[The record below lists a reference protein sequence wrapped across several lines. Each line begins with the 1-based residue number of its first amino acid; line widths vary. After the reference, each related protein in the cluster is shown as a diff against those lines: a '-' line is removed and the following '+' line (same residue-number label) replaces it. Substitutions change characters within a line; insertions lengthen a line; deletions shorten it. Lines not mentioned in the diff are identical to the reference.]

1 MNKVIK
7 ILLLTAVMMA
17 GSCSIEDPV
26 EQFIY
31 DSPIEF
37 TSSRMRIITK
47 AGDQAQKFDEGTKF
61 RLFAVQNGT
70 EWSQDGTKFYNL
82 EGNGEA
88 TGKIE
93 YSIDG
98 KKASYDVGKNLD
110 FYGVTY
116 GSTGVDIEIE
126 GASGEAPI
134 VKLELDDNQFQDL
147 MYSSN
152 LKNKNSASGLL
163 HMEFRHTMAKLKF
176 EVLKQ
181 NEDED
186 TDKQLENV
194 VLTKVVLKGSAHK
207 ASFNAKEGVW
217 TTTAI
222 NDRSVF
228 NSAAGMKI
236 EASAQR
242 LQDNGKDIEIL
253 VVPNTTELFLDVTV
267 DVDGNTATTSDQKT
281 VEYKLM
287 ANESDFLRLEQNHEY
302 TLSIV
307 VLKNDVRI
315 VTVTPKVYDWVD
327 IDMGDV
333 AYFGQ
338 PVYFGGLMWMDRNI
352 GAQSADCEN
361 DWYNSLGYYY
371 QFGRNIPYMID
382 IENTKIKE
390 AFGFSGV
397 KAGDTDPDAVMGLS
411 NVYTYDN
418 LGNKVTTV
426 KHANHSSGS
435 CLYGNIAINPGDEGD
450 YSFIRGFIYKTSNG
464 VNTLNSQS
472 WAKKNLDFINSDD
485 RVVEDGFD
493 NHIFWQTIENQPCP
507 KGWRLP
513 RKSDMYSF
521 MPESTTLYWL
531 DNYNTGDDLTAE
543 DTGNMVYGN
552 YKTGNKNAAGETYEW
567 KYFAGMFKIDPSA
580 EKSSK
585 FSTPVKD
592 SYGRVYGIKYE
603 GEKKAYRV
611 MFEQRASTY
620 GAKRKYVRISRYET
634 QSTDKFLVSDD
645 GTQWNIHQ
653 FDWSIPA
660 ETMDIPLAGFLY
672 EDGMS
677 DFGSGTILRAAEGD
691 DTKSGHN
698 WTMYL
703 RSGHRGIAVAAG
715 SRRMLGENI
724 RCVRDVNAK

>member
-1 MNKVIK
+1 MKRVLTYIWV
-7 ILLLTAVMMA
+7 ILLVC
-17 GSCSIEDPV
+17 SCRLVDPV
-26 EQFIY
+26 ILSESGAQ
-31 DSPIEF
+31 IEF
-37 TSSRMRIITK
+37 TSSKMRIITK
-47 AGDQAQKFDEGTKF
+47 AGDQVQKFDEGTKF

-82 EGNGEA
+82 EGIGDA

-207 ASFNAKEGVW
+207 ASFNAQKGVW
-217 TTTAI
+217 NTTTV

-228 NSAAGMKI
+228 NSGAGMKI

-361 DWYNSLGYYY
+361 DWYNSLGHYY
-371 QFGRNIPYMID
+371 QFGRNVPYMLDID
-382 IENTKIKE
+382 HIRSGGRTSFSKKSGKDENDSAYVWNMNFLYTLNEKGERVGTAKY
-390 AFGFSGV
+390 ANNPSG
-397 KAGDTDPDAVMGLS
+397 DC
-411 NVYTYDN
+411 YYDK
-418 LGNKVTTV
+418 LAK
-426 KHANHSSGS
+426 
-435 CLYGNIAINPGDEGD
+435 NPGDSGE
-450 YSFIRGFIYKTSNG
+450 YSFIIGF
-464 VNTLNSQS
+464 VHNTLKNKTQT
-472 WAKKNLDFINSDD
+472 WAITRDSYLDTKNEN
-485 RVVEDGFD
+485 
-493 NHIFWQTIENQPCP
+493 QTYWNEVENQPCP

-513 RKSDMYSF
+513 TKDDLYSF
-521 MPESTTLYWL
+521 MPEDSKLLWEQEYVGGEDMRIPQIVADKTLESKYK
-531 DNYNTGDDLTAE
+531 DSE
-543 DTGNMVYGN
+543 DASNKGKWK
-552 YKTGNKNAAGETYEW
+552 YKWT
-567 KYFAGMFKIDPSA
+567 YFAGEFKANESEPA
-580 EKSSK
+580 SSE
-585 FSTPVKD
+585 FSFPVKD
-592 SYGRVYGIKYE
+592 SHARVYGIKYT
-603 GEKKAYRV
+603 GETRAYRV
-611 MFEQRASTY
+611 MFEMLPSTQK
-620 GAKRKYVRISRYET
+620 GRSYVRISRFDTY
-634 QSTDKFLVSDD
+634 STDRFEISDD
-645 GTQWNIHQ
+645 GTQWNIHK
-653 FDWSIPA
+653 FDWSTPS
-660 ETMDIPLAGFLY
+660 EYMDIPLCGYIL
-672 EDGMS
+672 ESWNTDGA
-677 DFGSGTILRAAEGD
+677 ILRASEAPMTNGL
-691 DTKSGHN
+691 N
-698 WTMYL
+698 WVMYL
-703 RSGHRGIAVAAG
+703 RSGSNGVCVTYS
-715 SRRMLGENI
+715 SRRVLGENI